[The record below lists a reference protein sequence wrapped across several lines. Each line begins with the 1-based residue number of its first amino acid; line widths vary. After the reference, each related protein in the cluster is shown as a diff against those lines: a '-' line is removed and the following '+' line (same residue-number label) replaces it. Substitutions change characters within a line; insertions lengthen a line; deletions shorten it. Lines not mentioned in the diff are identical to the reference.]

1 MNEYSPHKS
10 NVSTI
15 HGSNDYS
22 SHSEKID
29 HPSTH
34 HTIKRYHVFNGE
46 INEEQNTSQH
56 SRLTNTLYFEQKESK
71 HPSKNLK
78 IGTVH
83 HPIIT
88 HDLYESQIKNNQACS
103 KSTVRDTCHE
113 FETCKNLEE
122 LQMRRDESE
131 KESNTEKRK
140 KEGHS
145 KKVNLKPSRL
155 DNSQELGQYKSQPG
169 IKFLV
174 SESEVPQSFTSS
186 SQGYRAGERQETNRS
201 GRKYENKPE
210 QEHPRKEF
218 EKIKSSNGTR
228 DLIGGIIAGAGV
240 SAMLVNHHEKVGK
253 GPQDPTKKKKILG
266 GAALGV
272 VGAEVLNRA
281 RNQYHHTDGGG
292 LKSTDKQSHKKIKSA
307 LGLAAASLAVAAVAN
322 QYSHAH
328 KVKNDDIK
336 EGHGSAPN
344 KSKAPK
350 SRDTKKNP
358 CPLSSVDEC
367 IQEDSKNPSI
377 LIPNGE
383 PSLDIDCRATENRRS
398 RSRSRSRSRLQNMP
412 DSETIGT
419 RLAGVAA
426 DILERCKKSEETGR
440 ENICFGRESCRHSRH
455 RRRSSVRAQDK
466 NSFSD
471 LSPYSESELIEYGSD
486 PIYLTDTPL
495 SHTKKKDSASMSDA
509 YSNLKSR
516 DYNHQRG
523 GSCSESQSLN
533 RTKLRSR
540 KEFIVDSDRNIS

>member
-1 MNEYSPHKS
+1 MNECSPHKS

-15 HGSNDYS
+15 HSSNDFS
-22 SHSEKID
+22 SHNEKID

-46 INEEQNTSQH
+46 TNEEQNTSQH

-71 HPSKNLK
+71 HPSKGLK
-78 IGTVH
+78 TGTVH

-88 HDLYESQIKNNQACS
+88 HDLHETQINNNQACS
-103 KSTVRDTCHE
+103 KSTVRDTYHE
-113 FETCKNLEE
+113 FVTCKNLEE
-122 LQMRRDESE
+122 LQMKRDESE
-131 KESNTEKRK
+131 KESNTEKRR
-140 KEGHS
+140 KEGHP

-155 DNSQELGQYKSQPG
+155 ENSQELGQYKSQPG

-174 SESEVPQSFTSS
+174 SESEVLQSFTSS
-186 SQGYRAGERQETNRS
+186 SKGHRAGERQETDRS
-201 GRKYENKPE
+201 GRKYEKKPE

-218 EKIKSSNGTR
+218 EKIKSSNCTR

-240 SAMLVNHHEKVGK
+240 SAMLANHHGKFGK
-253 GPQDPTKKKKILG
+253 GSQDPTKKILG

-281 RNQYHHTDGGG
+281 RNQYHHTCTDGGE
-292 LKSTDKQSHKKIKSA
+292 LNSTDKQSHKKIKSA
-307 LGLAAASLAVAAVAN
+307 LGLAAASLAIAAVAN

-328 KVKNDDIK
+328 KVKNDEIK
-336 EGHGSAPN
+336 EDHGSAPN

-350 SRDTKKNP
+350 SRDTINNP
-358 CPLSSVDEC
+358 CPLSSVDKC
-367 IQEDSKNPSI
+367 KQEDSKNPSK

-383 PSLDIDCRATENRRS
+383 SLLVIDRRATENRRS
-398 RSRSRSRSRLQNMP
+398 RSQSRSRLQKMT

-426 DILERCKKSEETGR
+426 DILERCKKSEETER
-440 ENICFGRESCRHSRH
+440 ENVCFGRESRRHSRH

-495 SHTKKKDSASMSDA
+495 SHTKKKDSASVSDA

-523 GSCSESQSLN
+523 GSSSESQSLN
-533 RTKLRSR
+533 RTKFRSR
-540 KEFIVDSDRNIS
+540 EEFIVDSDRDIG